1 MIVRY
6 AAALVACAAST
17 SAFAGPP
24 AAPARRALAA
34 STADAATGLADT
46 QLVLKFACFGF
57 KDRDCLLTLGSGGTA
72 TFSAG
77 MVSDGP
83 GEWRVAAGVERN
95 RFFSTNLREN
105 FEKMFNKIFK
115 KFRDRLSKHLQR
127 RRVLG

>member
-1 MIVRY
+1 MIIRHT
-6 AAALVACAAST
+6 AALLACAAST

-83 GEWRVAAGVERN
+83 GEWRVVAG
-95 RFFSTNLREN
+95 
-105 FEKMFNKIFK
+105 
-115 KFRDRLSKHLQR
+115 DP
-127 RRVLG
+127 